1 MGRLLDTSVSQGAP
15 RIGRLVA
22 PRLDFASSWP
32 WCSIGWKR
40 PVITGFYNDLIYN
53 TLCLFGEWIY
63 VFVVCLWGFL
73 PINRFELMDTS

>member
-1 MGRLLDTSVSQGAP
+1 MGKLLDVSVYKGGP
-15 RIGRLVA
+15 CIGRLVA
-22 PRLDFASSWP
+22 PRFDFASSWP
-32 WCSIGWKR
+32 WCSIGWKK
-40 PVITGFYNDLIYN
+40 PVITVFCNDLIYN